1 MSPPQLLDTKE
12 LVSGRQPTLK
22 RDRFGLIFQH
32 VHICLPPDELSRC
45 DVVDYFE
52 IFVQRKTMKNW
63 QILSVTMFH
72 LFSIF
77 V

>member
-12 LVSGRQPTLK
+12 LVSGRQIEK
-22 RDRFGLIFQH
+22 RQIWFDLHH
-32 VHICLPPDELSRC
+32 VHICLPPDELSHC
-45 DVVDYFE
+45 DVVDFFE

-63 QILSVTMFH
+63 QIVSVNMFH